1 MNIFYYI
8 KLSYKNLFNKKKY
21 LYKNIFILSITFIL
35 MITVLSITKSLN
47 LFIDNN
53 IFKSTLYRT
62 VMVSYEKN
70 NPWNEKSVINKLK
83 NYDFV
88 IDVQKYLY
96 PFGVYIDNSDKIFS
110 NDLSNELILKVG
122 YCNEMPKVIN
132 GENLTNE
139 SLGVG
144 IIPKKFYPDGSL
156 ATEIKKENVSF
167 LNGEDFIGKYITTK
181 YNICDENDKKIDVGT
196 YTFKVIGVYDSVNNI
211 DEANTV
217 YIPYKDLEKI
227 QNYYNEKV
235 KTETNIDIGENYET
249 VIALV
254 DDTKKIEIIENYFSS
269 QMNISAFRQMSQGWV
284 DVICVI
290 VFFIGIGLSIISF
303 IYSIISISLN
313 MFNSIQKRQNE
324 IGILKAIGYTNKH
337 IKRLILCESLIIS
350 FISLVVSILI
360 SKIILIILNI
370 FVCNNLSIYMQNL
383 KFDISIQIIVIGFV
397 TMFITIVFSSFKS
410 IKFAT
415 KVTPAKLVKFKY

>member
-1 MNIFYYI
+1 
-8 KLSYKNLFNKKKY
+8 
-21 LYKNIFILSITFIL
+21 
-35 MITVLSITKSLN
+35 
-47 LFIDNN
+47 
-53 IFKSTLYRT
+53 
-62 VMVSYEKN
+62 
-70 NPWNEKSVINKLK
+70 
-83 NYDFV
+83 
-88 IDVQKYLY
+88 
-96 PFGVYIDNSDKIFS
+96 
-110 NDLSNELILKVG
+110 
-122 YCNEMPKVIN
+122 
-132 GENLTNE
+132 
-139 SLGVG
+139 
-144 IIPKKFYPDGSL
+144 
-156 ATEIKKENVSF
+156 
-167 LNGEDFIGKYITTK
+167 
-181 YNICDENDKKIDVGT
+181 
-196 YTFKVIGVYDSVNNI
+196 
-211 DEANTV
+211 
-217 YIPYKDLEKI
+217 
-227 QNYYNEKV
+227 
-235 KTETNIDIGENYET
+235 
-249 VIALV
+249 
-254 DDTKKIEIIENYFSS
+254 
-269 QMNISAFRQMSQGWV
+269 MNISAFRQMSQGWV

-415 KVTPAKLVKFKY
+415 KVTLAKLVKFKY

>member
-1 MNIFYYI
+1 MKPQTILADFDPARMFTLQELKSQFYNVNTEQNGNSRLEERLRKELEI
-8 KLSYKNLFNKKKY
+8 SLIIVLNKNKLSQVTPFN
-21 LYKNIFILSITFIL
+21 I
-35 MITVLSITKSLN
+35 LN
-47 LFIDNN
+47 LVRQYTKD
-53 IFKSTLYRT
+53 
-62 VMVSYEKN
+62 
-70 NPWNEKSVINKLK
+70 KSVIDEANEIP
-83 NYDFV
+83 
-88 IDVQKYLY
+88 IDYN
-96 PFGVYIDNSDKIFS
+96 I
-110 NDLSNELILKVG
+110 LSNELILKVG

-156 ATEIKKENVSF
+156 GTEIKKENVSF

>member
-1 MNIFYYI
+1 
-8 KLSYKNLFNKKKY
+8 
-21 LYKNIFILSITFIL
+21 
-35 MITVLSITKSLN
+35 
-47 LFIDNN
+47 
-53 IFKSTLYRT
+53 
-62 VMVSYEKN
+62 
-70 NPWNEKSVINKLK
+70 
-83 NYDFV
+83 
-88 IDVQKYLY
+88 
-96 PFGVYIDNSDKIFS
+96 
-110 NDLSNELILKVG
+110 
-122 YCNEMPKVIN
+122 MPKVIN

-156 ATEIKKENVSF
+156 GTEIKKENVSF

>member
-1 MNIFYYI
+1 MGI
-8 KLSYKNLFNKKKY
+8 
-21 LYKNIFILSITFIL
+21 
-35 MITVLSITKSLN
+35 
-47 LFIDNN
+47 
-53 IFKSTLYRT
+53 RR
-62 VMVSYEKN
+62 
-70 NPWNEKSVINKLK
+70 
-83 NYDFV
+83 
-88 IDVQKYLY
+88 
-96 PFGVYIDNSDKIFS
+96 
-110 NDLSNELILKVG
+110 
-122 YCNEMPKVIN
+122 
-132 GENLTNE
+132 
-139 SLGVG
+139 

-156 ATEIKKENVSF
+156 GTEIKKENVSF

>member
-1 MNIFYYI
+1 M
-8 KLSYKNLFNKKKY
+8 
-21 LYKNIFILSITFIL
+21 
-35 MITVLSITKSLN
+35 
-47 LFIDNN
+47 
-53 IFKSTLYRT
+53 
-62 VMVSYEKN
+62 
-70 NPWNEKSVINKLK
+70 
-83 NYDFV
+83 
-88 IDVQKYLY
+88 
-96 PFGVYIDNSDKIFS
+96 
-110 NDLSNELILKVG
+110 KV
-122 YCNEMPKVIN
+122 
-132 GENLTNE
+132 
-139 SLGVG
+139 GVG